1 MHSFDNKDQDITKA
15 VIYCRV
21 SSAKQTVRGD
31 GLGSQETRCREFAKY
46 KGYEVVEVFRDDTS
60 GSLTTRPG
68 MQAMLAYLKTR
79 RKQPHA
85 VIIDDISRL
94 ARGLMAH
101 FELRVKISDAG
112 GVLVSP
118 SIEFGEDSDSQLV
131 ENLLASVS
139 QHQRQKNGE
148 QTINRMRARVQNGYW
163 VFQAP
168 VGYRY
173 ERVSGHGKLLV
184 RDEPNATVLQE
195 ALEGYANGRFET
207 QVEVKRFLERQ
218 PSFPKDLPNGEIR
231 NQRITDILNRIVYAG
246 YVEAPNW
253 NVGLRKGHH
262 DGLINLETFERIQAR
277 LKGNAKAP
285 ARKDISADFPL
296 RGFVLCNDCGKPLT
310 ACWSQGKNQKYPYYL
325 CPTKGCVSYRKS
337 IKREQLEGDFESM
350 LERLEPSKGFFAL
363 AKAMFRDA
371 WDTRLAQTVG
381 QVKEM
386 KAGIRQLE
394 KQIEQLLDR
403 IVDATSDSVVS
414 AYEKR
419 ITKLDRE
426 KLVLQEQL
434 AESGKP
440 RHTFEESF
448 EHAIRF
454 LASPWS
460 LWINSDLMLKRTV
473 LRLAFTEPLP
483 YCRNQGLRTPNLA
496 LPFKALAN
504 IQSPKSEMAHPRGP
518 RHLFV
523 FKMLRWKQDPIR
535 VTEHQR
541 VATGF
546 GNLSGH
552 AAKPFGQ
559 PRPHGRHGERR
570 AAAEHQGNARR
581 DCVRH
586 GRYGHAHVIGASD
599 RHGSDAHQSAADSI
613 QDIADYES
621 KSAFQHG
628 VILSHEEHERRDDR
642 AADEDCGDGQE

>member
-1 MHSFDNKDQDITKA
+1 MHSFNDKDQEINKA
-15 VIYCRV
+15 VVYCRV

-60 GSLTTRPG
+60 GSLTSRPG
-68 MQAMLAYLKTR
+68 MQAMLAYLKTC
-79 RKQPHA
+79 RKEPHA

-231 NQRITDILNRIVYAG
+231 NQRIADILNRVVYAG

-262 DGLINLETFERIQAR
+262 DGLISLETFEQIQSR

-325 CPTKGCVSYRKS
+325 CPTKGCASYRKS
-337 IKREQLEGDFESM
+337 IRRDQLEGAFENM

-363 AKAMFRDA
+363 AKTMFRDA
-371 WDTRLAQTVG
+371 WDARLAQTVG
-381 QVKEM
+381 QAKEL

-448 EHAIRF
+448 EHAMRF
-454 LASPWS
+454 LSSPWS
-460 LWINSDLMLKRTV
+460 LWINSDLL
-473 LRLAFTEPLP
+473 LTEV
-483 YCRNQGLRTPNLA
+483 RQ
-496 LPFKALAN
+496 
-504 IQSPKSEMAHPRGP
+504 QSR
-518 RHLFV
+518 
-523 FKMLRWKQDPIR
+523 
-535 VTEHQR
+535 
-541 VATGF
+541 
-546 GNLSGH
+546 
-552 AAKPFGQ
+552 
-559 PRPHGRHGERR
+559 
-570 AAAEHQGNARR
+570 
-581 DCVRH
+581 
-586 GRYGHAHVIGASD
+586 
-599 RHGSDAHQSAADSI
+599 
-613 QDIADYES
+613 
-621 KSAFQHG
+621 
-628 VILSHEEHERRDDR
+628 
-642 AADEDCGDGQE
+642 